1 MTKSSNRRRMNS
13 FYPLFLSQ
21 NTNRKTDGMLCWY
34 PIQDWLCW
42 YPIQDWLSHQV
53 DFKFSLYT
61 LNSFFFMS
69 FPTVSAFGRNSAQ
82 RVFKPPTTFQVPT
95 ALRVFIQSVEKK
107 YAVDLHSVIITPV
120 ENHMPLLRS
129 GKTQLSPHQVL
140 NSCVNINPA
149 LHSSAWSPDVFF
161 DRVIRNT
168 MGCWAPA
175 LVWMPS
181 WKFPLKFRGSSH
193 PT

>member
-1 MTKSSNRRRMNS
+1 M
-13 FYPLFLSQ
+13 PQ
-21 NTNRKTDGMLCWY
+21 NINRKTDGMLCWY

-69 FPTVSAFGRNSAQ
+69 FPMVSAFGRNSAQ

-107 YAVDLHSVIITPV
+107 HAVDLHSVIITPV

-140 NSCVNINPA
+140 NTCVNINPT
-149 LHSSAWSPDVFF
+149 LHSSAWSPDAFLVESSEIQWA
-161 DRVIRNT
+161 VEALHWC
-168 MGCWAPA
+168 GC
-175 LVWMPS
+175 LH
-181 WKFPLKFRGSSH
+181 GSFHWNSE
-193 PT
+193 